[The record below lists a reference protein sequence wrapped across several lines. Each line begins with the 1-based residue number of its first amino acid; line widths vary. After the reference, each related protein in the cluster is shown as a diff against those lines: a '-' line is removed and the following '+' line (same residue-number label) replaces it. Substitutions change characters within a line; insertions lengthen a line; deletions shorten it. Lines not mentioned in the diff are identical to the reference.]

1 LQLAPLLELVVEV
14 APPIAVTGGPF
25 DDVRC
30 VPIVGGSFTG
40 PEPNGVV
47 LGGGADWQTLRRDGA
62 LEIGAHYVLETSES
76 ERVEIR
82 TAGVR
87 AGPPE
92 VLERLARFEDV
103 APDEYYFRLSVR
115 LATGA
120 ARLERWNSLLGVG
133 HGERRR
139 SEVLISVAEVLQA
152 GAGRPDHGPRSLRL
166 PSVPCF
172 RSRSVFSTWWG
183 RQSGLRLSRL
193 VGPPLATG
201 SVWSHCRP

>member
-1 LQLAPLLELVVEV
+1 MQFAPLLDLVVEV

-40 PEPNGVV
+40 PEARGVV
-47 LGGGADWQTLRRDGA
+47 LGGGADWQTVRRDGV
-62 LEIGAHYVLETSES
+62 LEIGAHYVLQTTEGEL
-76 ERVEIR
+76 VEIR

-92 VLERLARFEDV
+92 ALERLSRFEDV

-120 ARLERWNSLLGVG
+120 ARLDRWNSILGVG
-133 HGERRR
+133 RGERRR
-139 SEVLISVAEVLQA
+139 AEVLISVAEVL
-152 GAGRPDHGPRSLRL
+152 
-166 PSVPCF
+166 
-172 RSRSVFSTWWG
+172 
-183 RQSGLRLSRL
+183 
-193 VGPPLATG
+193 
-201 SVWSHCRP
+201 